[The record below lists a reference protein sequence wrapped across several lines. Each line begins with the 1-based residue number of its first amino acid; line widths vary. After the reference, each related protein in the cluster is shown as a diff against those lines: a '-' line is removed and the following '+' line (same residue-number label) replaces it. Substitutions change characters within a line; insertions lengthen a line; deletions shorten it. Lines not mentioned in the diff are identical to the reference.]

1 MPTNRMLRVNELIH
15 REVSNLIERELGGL
29 VDGLVT
35 VTRVET
41 SSDLRHA
48 RVHVS
53 VYGEESAKSEAM
65 RMLARLRKRFQG
77 EIGRRIELKYTPVLT
92 FKLDE
97 SLEAADRVLSLMND
111 LDLDG
116 EPDEA
121 PMDAMLEDGLPD
133 DASLDGLE
141 EGV

>member
-1 MPTNRMLRVNELIH
+1 MSTNRMFRVNELMH
-15 REVSNLIERELGGL
+15 REISNLIERDLVGL
-29 VDGLVT
+29 VDGMVT

-41 SSDLRHA
+41 SSDLRHS
-48 RVHVS
+48 RVYVS
-53 VYGEESAKSEAM
+53 VFGDETAKREAF
-65 RMLARLRKRFQG
+65 RALVRLRKRFQG
-77 EIGRRIELKYTPVLT
+77 EIARVIELKYTPVLS

-97 SLEAADRVLSLMND
+97 SLAVGDRILSIIND

-116 EPDEA
+116 EPDGA
-121 PMDAMLEDGLPD
+121 PLDIMLEDGLPD